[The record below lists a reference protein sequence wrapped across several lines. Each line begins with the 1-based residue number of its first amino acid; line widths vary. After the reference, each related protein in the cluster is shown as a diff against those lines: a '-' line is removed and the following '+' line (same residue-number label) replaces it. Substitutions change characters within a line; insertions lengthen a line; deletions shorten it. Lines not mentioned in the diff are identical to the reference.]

1 MSKLRLEA
9 EERIEM
15 LAYLDALLDCVKSLH
30 ASVAEIMSEVE
41 ELRSALFEDADE
53 IAAYKRHLRTTVAP
67 VAFKVEDTVR
77 SYDGLI
83 EEIVSS
89 QQYKN

>member
-1 MSKLRLEA
+1 MSKSRMEA

-15 LAYLDALLDCVKSLH
+15 LAYLDALLGCIKTLH
-30 ASVAEIMSEVE
+30 ASVAEVMSEVE
-41 ELRSALFEDADE
+41 EMRNALFEDTE
-53 IAAYKRHLRTTVAP
+53 MAAYKQHARAVAAP
-67 VAFKVEDTVR
+67 ATFRVEDTIR

>member
-1 MSKLRLEA
+1 MSKIRIEA
-9 EERIEM
+9 EERMEM
-15 LAYLDALLDCVKSLH
+15 LAYLDALLGCVRSLH
-30 ASVAEIMSEVE
+30 ASVAEVICEVE
-41 ELRSALFEDADE
+41 EMRSALFEDAE
-53 IAAYKRHLRTTVAP
+53 EVGAYKHLLRAAVAP
-67 VAFKVEDTVR
+67 VMPKVEDTIR